1 MTWLDYFV
9 IKYLPNTN
17 NTTAVSSNPK
27 MNTATIAI
35 TMPIVAL
42 LLSLSVGSLVAV
54 LLMDTMLSLDSVVV
68 AIVLITSAELVD
80 GTISV
85 VITVDRKAT

>member
-9 IKYLPNTN
+9 TKYLPNTN

-27 MNTATIAI
+27 MNTTTIAI

-42 LLSLSVGSLVAV
+42 LLSLPVGSLVAV
-54 LLMDTMLSLDSVVV
+54 LVMDTMLSLDSIVV

-85 VITVDRKAT
+85 AITVDRKAT

>member
-1 MTWLDYFV
+1 
-9 IKYLPNTN
+9 
-17 NTTAVSSNPK
+17 

-54 LLMDTMLSLDSVVV
+54 LLMDTMLSLDSIVV

>member
-1 MTWLDYFV
+1 
-9 IKYLPNTN
+9 
-17 NTTAVSSNPK
+17 

>member
-9 IKYLPNTN
+9 IKHLPNTN

-54 LLMDTMLSLDSVVV
+54 LLMDTMLLLDSIVV